1 MKGVDLSVKLTGAAL
16 LMTINANEINALEA
30 MYAAS
35 QKRMRARLVGLGVPS
50 NDVDDL
56 RHEVFVVA
64 LRRRAALSNEAA
76 AAAWLNQACEFVALA
91 HRRKAYRRREIQKEA
106 AEGDVAAL
114 LLTASEPDSA
124 DGSGQRLHQALT
136 ALNPLERDLLALH
149 LAADVPFRTLA
160 ELHGCDVKTV
170 RKRFQAAAQ
179 RLRRILEAEISPIID
194 GSSPVSVAR
203 TAIAGEPGRAVSP
216 FRLWG
221 SSAGGA
227 VGSLG
232 NVLITSWRGALTP
245 RSLEL
250 ILEAGETLRR
260 QFGSRIACLSVV
272 HADWPVPRFDGRQLI
287 FKALDFLRQSCV
299 GFSLY
304 GAGPNVRLA
313 EQILRGLGFLLQT
326 RYPLKASSDLSE
338 AAAWLVA
345 QGAVQLDGLPAD
357 AAPLLEAART
367 IEQA

>member
-1 MKGVDLSVKLTGAAL
+1 
-16 LMTINANEINALEA
+16 MTSNSNEINALET

-76 AAAWLNQACEFVALA
+76 AAVWLNQACEFVALA
-91 HRRKAYRRREIQKEA
+91 HRRKAHRRREIQKEVP
-106 AEGDVAAL
+106 EGDIAAL
-114 LLTASEPDSA
+114 LLTASEPDAA
-124 DGSGQRLHQALT
+124 DGSAERLHQALA

-170 RKRFQAAAQ
+170 RKRFRAAAQ
-179 RLRRILEAEISPIID
+179 RLRRILEAESAPL
-194 GSSPVSVAR
+194 V
-203 TAIAGEPGRAVSP
+203 
-216 FRLWG
+216 
-221 SSAGGA
+221 SAGSPPVGLARHASESGDPGSAISLFRHWGTSAGVA

-245 RSLEL
+245 HGLEL
-250 ILEAGETLRR
+250 IFDAGEHLR
-260 QFGSRIACLSVV
+260 QHASSRIACLSVV
-272 HADWPVPRFDGRQLI
+272 QAGWPVPRFDGRQLI
-287 FKALDFLRQSCV
+287 FKALEFLRQSCV

-304 GAGPNVRLA
+304 GADPNLRLA
-313 EQILRGLGFLLQT
+313 EQILRGLGFLLRT
-326 RYPLKASSDLSE
+326 RYPLNASPDLHE
-338 AAAWLVA
+338 AATWLVA
-345 QGAVQLDGLPAD
+345 QSTVRVNGFSPNAAQLV
-357 AAPLLEAART
+357 EAARR

>member
-1 MKGVDLSVKLTGAAL
+1 
-16 LMTINANEINALEA
+16 

-106 AEGDVAAL
+106 TESDVAAL
-114 LLTASEPDSA
+114 LFAASEPDPA
-124 DGSGQRLHQALT
+124 DGSAERLHQALA

-170 RKRFQAAAQ
+170 RKRFRAAAQ
-179 RLRRILEAEISPIID
+179 RLRRILEAESTP
-194 GSSPVSVAR
+194 PVSGASPLGMAR
-203 TAIAGEPGRAVSP
+203 DLIGGGSTASTVSA
-216 FRLWG
+216 FRHWG
-221 SSAGGA
+221 SSAGVA

-232 NVLITSWRGALTP
+232 NVLITSWRGALTSG
-245 RSLEL
+245 SLEL
-250 ILEAGETLRR
+250 ILDAGETLRR
-260 QFGSRIACLSVV
+260 QFGSRIACLSAV
-272 HADWPVPRFDGRQLI
+272 HADWPVPHFDGRQLL

-304 GAGPNVRLA
+304 GGGPNVRLA

-326 RYPLKASSDLSE
+326 RYPLKASPDLPE

-345 QGAVQLDGLPAD
+345 QGAVQLDGSPAN
-357 AAPLLEAART
+357 AEPLREAARK
-367 IEQA
+367 IERA